1 MELTTENKQTVFN
14 FFKKNINLSNLFIDI
29 WNLEHQKDPSLYLDS
44 TAAIIGFRY
53 SPSLCTK
60 K

>member
-44 TAAIIGFRY
+44 TAAIIGFR
-53 SPSLCTK
+53 
-60 K
+60 